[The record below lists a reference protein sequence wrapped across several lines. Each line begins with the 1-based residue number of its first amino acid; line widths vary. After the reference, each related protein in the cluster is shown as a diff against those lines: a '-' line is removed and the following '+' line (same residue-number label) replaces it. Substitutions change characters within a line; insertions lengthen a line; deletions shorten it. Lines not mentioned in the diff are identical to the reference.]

1 MKRWPTA
8 VILAAVVSLTG
19 CYQGG
24 PSTAPAEIGSEPAA
38 TPSREAP
45 VPATRKAPTP
55 DPTTPAPTTPTRSAA
70 TTAGSTGSAYTVK
83 AGDVSWRIAQD
94 HGVTT
99 AALMAANPRIND
111 NFSNLRV
118 GWGTRDP

>member
-1 MKRWPTA
+1 MYGPRLHTVDTEEKACRGSLEVREEWFSLEA
-8 VILAAVVSLTG
+8 LAHRSDPRGGCLLTG

-70 TTAGSTGSAYTVK
+70 TTAGSTGSAYMVK
-83 AGDVSWRIAQD
+83 AGDVS
-94 HGVTT
+94 
-99 AALMAANPRIND
+99 
-111 NFSNLRV
+111 
-118 GWGTRDP
+118 